1 MPAYLIVPTRSAAE
15 VLSRFNDAQIIQRP
29 EQKWGFLDED
39 KTFYFPPMLFWAT
52 HFMFILQF
60 IHPGGILGFPHFA
73 RLCSFIKRNDE
84 ECGTTAHDALK
95 GRLGFTAFWLW
106 AAEVRNE
113 HHECFVECNI

>member
-1 MPAYLIVPTRSAAE
+1 M
-15 VLSRFNDAQIIQRP
+15 LSRFNDAKIIQNP
-29 EQKWGFLDED
+29 EQKWGFLNDEE
-39 KTFYFPPMLFWAT
+39 KKKRKLLHSFYVPSMLFWPT

-60 IHPGGILGFPHFA
+60 IHPGGIVGFPHFA